1 MEGDELMTP
10 QNPSEPI
17 NPDYFTPPPARQRV
31 NTTDLMRGGRELVLL
46 HDGQEYILRI
56 TRSGKLILTK

>member
-1 MEGDELMTP
+1 MTP

-17 NPDYFTPPPARQRV
+17 SPDYYMPRPPRQRV
-31 NTTDLMRGGRELVLL
+31 STTDLMRGVRELVLL

-56 TRSGKLILTK
+56 TRTGKLILTK

>member
-1 MEGDELMTP
+1 MTP

-17 NPDYFTPPPARQRV
+17 DPAYYTPRPPRQRV
-31 NTTDLMRGGRELVLL
+31 SITDLMRGGRELVLL

-56 TRSGKLILTK
+56 TRTGKLILTK

>member
-1 MEGDELMTP
+1 MTP

-17 NPDYFTPPPARQRV
+17 NPDYFTPQTPRQRV
-31 NTTDLMRGGRELVLL
+31 STTDLMRGGRELVLL

-56 TRSGKLILTK
+56 TRTGKLILTK